1 MGCRGVLFAISTEE
15 AERLRS
21 ARGNDIDVLSIVQD
35 QIEEAWDEPHL
46 CETDKAW
53 DAIHRCL
60 TNGKLSFDQNGYPRN
75 LCILGGEQLHAGGDY
90 IVSLL
95 TPAQVKEVAAALQPV
110 TRDWFHEQYFRI
122 DQEEY
127 GFTFGEEDI
136 DYAWDYFKKVRE
148 FYLKAASEDRWT
160 IFTVDQ

>member
-1 MGCRGVLFAISTEE
+1 MGCRGVLFAITKEE

-21 ARGNDIDVLSIVQD
+21 ARGNDADVLSIVQD
-35 QIEEAWDEPHL
+35 EIEEAWDESFL

-60 TNGKLSFDQNGYPRN
+60 TNRKLSFDQSEFPRN

-90 IVSLL
+90 IISLL
-95 TPAQVKEVAAALQPV
+95 TPAQVKEVADALQ
-110 TRDWFHEQYFRI
+110 QYLKI
-122 DQEEY
+122 DQQEY
-127 GFTFGEEDI
+127 GFTFGEEDF
-136 DYAWDYFKKVRE
+136 DYTWDYFERVRD
-148 FYLKAASEDRWT
+148 FYLKAASENRWT